1 MATRWRNTL
10 SDTPLLHQC
19 RSTVVKYVDHVGWVM
34 RNPGILWMLQVA
46 AGLSMAGPMYIVA
59 VEFARAGD
67 LLFGALMFVFGTLA
81 LFAPNYLLKRIG
93 GPRAWIK
100 RRLARRRKR
109 DSSDPSASSDATEPG
124 ELTDPNGKDP
134 SNGRSGAGRESDA
147 DARSGPR
154 GTDDGG
160 GLGVLERLR
169 NR

>member
-1 MATRWRNTL
+1 
-10 SDTPLLHQC
+10 
-19 RSTVVKYVDHVGWVM
+19 M

-59 VEFARAGD
+59 VEFARGGD
-67 LLFGALMFVFGTLA
+67 LLFGTLMFVFGTLA

-100 RRLARRRKR
+100 RRLARRRKKA
-109 DSSDPSASSDATEPG
+109 SESSASSDATEPS
-124 ELTDPNGKDP
+124 EVTDLNGTDA
-134 SNGRSGAGRESDA
+134 SSGRSGPGQESNA

-154 GTDDGG
+154 GADDGG
-160 GLGVLERLR
+160 RLGVLERLR

>member
-1 MATRWRNTL
+1 
-10 SDTPLLHQC
+10 
-19 RSTVVKYVDHVGWVM
+19 M

-59 VEFARAGD
+59 VEFARSGD

-100 RRLARRRKR
+100 RRLARRRKG
-109 DSSDPSASSDATEPG
+109 DSSEPSASSDASGPSEVTGSNGTE
-124 ELTDPNGKDP
+124 T
-134 SNGRSGAGRESDA
+134 SSGRSGQEVNA
-147 DARSGPR
+147 DARSEPR
-154 GTDDGG
+154 GSDDGG